1 MLAGNS
7 LKMYVGVGFE
17 VSSTLVPDRV
27 LPRLNILLFP
37 YIETHEPPRAISYP
51 ALSNGINYATTSA
64 MTPYSRSNSIVVPAT
79 PKNSLVNSHHSNFPP
94 LGYDQHSAMIP
105 VSAAQYSRMQPDKLG
120 GMYVNPGIGMEN
132 PVRKS
137 NALPS
142 ICPPN
147 HGAVQPYMNGL
158 GIAIYALKK

>member
-1 MLAGNS
+1 METDTPMMMNPPDEMLA
-7 LKMYVGVGFE
+7 
-17 VSSTLVPDRV
+17 
-27 LPRLNILLFP
+27 
-37 YIETHEPPRAISYP
+37 IETHEPPRTSSYP

-64 MTPYSRSNSIVVPAT
+64 MTPYSNGPKNGIVVPAT
-79 PKNSLVNSHHSNFPP
+79 PKNSLVNSHSNFPP
-94 LGYDQHSAMIP
+94 LDYTQHSALIP
-105 VSAAQYSRMQPDKLG
+105 VSAQYTSRMQQPDKLGG

-132 PVRKS
+132 PVKKS

-158 GIAIYALKK
+158 GK